1 MDRFGKPSDGIL
13 GVKQSFFTENEESL
27 AVNREQ
33 AAIYTAQ
40 PRRERCK
47 LCDVALPA
55 EPDFVKHAIP
65 YATCRRCAHLNG
77 LHQDTVAFCEA
88 VYLDAR
94 YDHYYNSDDRGA
106 YQYRVDAVYAPKV
119 QFLADALREAGD
131 DPARLAYADIGSGS
145 GYFVAALA
153 QAGFDR
159 CRGFEASTSQTAFA
173 NRMVA
178 GERCRAI
185 AVAETTRVVG
195 AVEADVVSFIGVI
208 EHLPDLRG
216 TLTAIRDNTSV
227 RYVFLCLPLFSLCN
241 YLEMAFPHVFPRHL
255 VCDHTHLFTERSI
268 EWMEQ
273 EFGFT
278 RQSQW
283 WFGSDM
289 LDLFRQ
295 VNVTIA
301 GSPDTSKMCD
311 SWTSLMRPLIDPLQ
325 FEIDRRRLSSEV
337 HLLLK
342 VARS

>member
-1 MDRFGKPSDGIL
+1 MQRFGKPSEGIL
-13 GVKQSFFTENEESL
+13 GVRQSFFTENEESL

-33 AAIYTAQ
+33 AASYTAQ

-47 LCDVALPA
+47 LCDGPLGGEA
-55 EPDFVKHAIP
+55 DFVKHEIP
-65 YATCRRCAHLNG
+65 YAVCRRCNHLNG

-88 VYLDAR
+88 VYLDTR
-94 YDHYYNSDDRGA
+94 YDHYYNSEDRAA

-119 QFLADALREAGD
+119 RFLADGLREAGE
-131 DPARLAYADIGSGS
+131 DPARLAYADVGSGS

-159 CRGFEASTSQTAFA
+159 CRGFEASPSQTAFA

-178 GERCRAI
+178 GERCRSI
-185 AVAETTRVVG
+185 RVADTTAVVG
-195 AVEADVVSFIGVI
+195 AAEADVVSLIGVL
-208 EHLPDLRG
+208 EHLPDPRG
-216 TLTAIRDNTSV
+216 VLTALRDNTSV
-227 RYVFLCLPLFSLCN
+227 RYVFLCLPLFSLCV

-255 VCDHTHLFTERSI
+255 VCDHTHLFTEKSI
-268 EWMEQ
+268 EWMER
-273 EFGFT
+273 EFGLE
-278 RQSQW
+278 RKSEW

-295 VNVTIA
+295 VHVTLA
-301 GSPDTSKMCD
+301 GTPQTSGMAD

-325 FEIDRRRLSSEV
+325 LEIDRRRLPSEV

-342 VARS
+342 IAR